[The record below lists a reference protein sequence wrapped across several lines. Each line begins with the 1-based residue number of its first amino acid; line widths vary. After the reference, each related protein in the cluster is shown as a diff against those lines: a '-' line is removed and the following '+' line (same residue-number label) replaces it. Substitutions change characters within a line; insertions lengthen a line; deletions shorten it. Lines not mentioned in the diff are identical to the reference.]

1 MLARK
6 AARPAWS
13 AAISETTT
21 PSSDVAPAWSEASAE
36 ATRKSGR
43 VIASLRAQIEL
54 RVGFVPALFDPTLG
68 SPELLEAMWQQT
80 RAAYLDN
87 PLPGRFKEALLLGV
101 MRRCPTPY
109 GLVGHA
115 AALARQG
122 VRAAEILALLE
133 DRSGPQSQFRRNLEL
148 LVGCGEAWTQWPAP
162 GPLADAVL
170 AGSIAYTL
178 EPTNCVALQAELR
191 RLLPAELYLRWS
203 ALLAYAW
210 TRWQWCAAYPE
221 LALRTESALAES
233 RARLLED
240 EPRLAAH
247 LSPAES
253 LPEHGASRR
262 TKPTPN
268 ALSQIIDAVPTGIL
282 QLSIDG
288 AVVMTNAPAQ
298 RMFGLTADEFSRLTV
313 SDLELAVVLEDGQ
326 RCPPDA
332 LPMTRC
338 LRTLTPQ
345 QPITL
350 GVRRKDGQLFWAVFT
365 ALPLMDPGAQ
375 ETTGVM
381 VTVVDISERKR
392 AERALRESETQYRL
406 LVEASDVYV
415 VCLDREGRITRA
427 NEQAAHMLRTP
438 AEALLGRTMKD
449 VMSSPELAEAH
460 HARYLHVMETGQNI
474 DIEEMVE
481 FEGQTLWFASTVMP
495 LRDHAG
501 EVVGAQ
507 IVARDVSSKRRAE
520 IALRDRE
527 ERSRHDSLHDPL
539 TRLPNRTLFLDRLE
553 MEVIHAR
560 QSPRE
565 SHFAVLCLDLDR
577 FKNINDSL
585 GHSAGDRLL
594 IDFSRRLHECIGAE
608 DTLARLGGDEFAILL
623 RRVHDASDAIR
634 VADRVLNLLKQPF
647 SLRGQ
652 DVYVPTSVGIA
663 FSTPEYERP
672 EDVLRDA
679 DTAMYRAKRRGKGRY
694 ELFDAGMH
702 TEAVALLTLENDLRR
717 AIERGEFQ
725 VYYQPVIAL
734 ETGLI
739 IGFEALLRWNHP
751 ARGIV
756 LPGEFIGCAEETG
769 LIVPIG
775 EWVLREAC
783 RQMQRW
789 HEKFPVGVKLSISVN
804 LSGKQF
810 SHPAHIGMA
819 LRDSALAPS
828 SLKLEITESVIME
841 DPQAASKLL
850 EQLQRQEVQS
860 YVDDFGTGYSSLS
873 YLHRFPMSALKIDRS
888 FVTNIGPGGENAA
901 IVQTIV
907 NLAHNLGMSVI
918 AEGVETAA
926 QLDLLRQ
933 MGCEYAQGFFF
944 SRAVTAPLAEAMI
957 ARQMTTSTWQE
968 TA

>member
-1 MLARK
+1 MN
-6 AARPAWS
+6 WS
-13 AAISETTT
+13 AAISD
-21 PSSDVAPAWSEASAE
+21 SSTHGSDAVPAWNEPAVQA
-36 ATRKSGR
+36 ARKSGR
-43 VIASLRAQIEL
+43 MIAAIRAQLEL
-54 RVGFVPALFDPTLG
+54 RLGYVPALFDPAFV
-68 SPELLEAMWQQT
+68 SVELLESLWQPT
-80 RAAYLDN
+80 RAAYLDS
-87 PLPGRFKEALLLGV
+87 PLPGRFKESLLLAV

-122 VRAAEILALLE
+122 VRAAEIFGLL
-133 DRSGPQSQFRRNLEL
+133 DDQGNAAAAAKRHLDVLCACP
-148 LVGCGEAWTQWPAP
+148 EAWTQWPV
-162 GPLADAVL
+162 GPVLADSVL
-170 AGSIAYTL
+170 ACSIAY
-178 EPTNCVALQAELR
+178 ALNPAANTGVQIELR
-191 RLLPAELYLRWS
+191 RLLPAELYTRWA
-203 ALLAYAW
+203 ALLAYLW
-210 TRWQWCAAYPE
+210 TRWQWCAAFPE
-221 LALRTESALAES
+221 LALRTESALSEA
-233 RARLLED
+233 RARLLSE

-247 LSPAES
+247 LSAADTMELGS
-253 LPEHGASRR
+253 GRR
-262 TKPTPN
+262 AVPTSD

-298 RMFGLTADEFSRLTV
+298 RMFGLTADEFSKLTV
-313 SDLELAVVLEDGQ
+313 SDLEQAAIYEDGKP
-326 RCPPDA
+326 CPPEA
-332 LPMTRC
+332 YPMTRC
-338 LRTLTPQ
+338 LRTLTSQ
-345 QPITL
+345 QPTTL
-350 GVRRKDGQLFWAVFT
+350 GVRRRDGELFWATFT

-381 VTVVDISERKR
+381 VTIVDVSERKLT
-392 AERALRESETQYRL
+392 ERALRDSEDKYRV

-415 VCLDREGRITRA
+415 LCLDLEGRITCA
-427 NEQAAHMLRTP
+427 NEQASQVLRVP
-438 AEALLGRTMKD
+438 LAGLLGKTIHD
-449 VMSSPELAEAH
+449 VIISEELADAH
-460 HARYLHVMETGQNI
+460 HARYAHVMETGHTINV
-474 DIEEMVE
+474 EEMVE
-481 FEGQTLWFASTVMP
+481 AEGKTLWFASTVVP
-495 LRDHAG
+495 LRDHNG
-501 EVVGAQ
+501 EITGVQV
-507 IVARDVSSKRRAE
+507 VARDVTSKRSAE

-527 ERSRHDSLHDPL
+527 ERSRHEALHDPL
-539 TRLPNRTLFLDRLE
+539 TRLPNRLLFMDRLE
-553 MEVIHAR
+553 MEVIHTR
-560 QSPRE
+560 QAASEVR
-565 SHFAVLCLDLDR
+565 FAVLCLDLDR
-577 FKNINDSL
+577 FKNVNDSL

-594 IDFSRRLHECIGAE
+594 IEFSRRLHGCIGPE

-623 RRVHDASDAIR
+623 RSIHDASDAIR

-647 SLRGQ
+647 TLRGQ

-663 FSTPEYERP
+663 LSAAGYERP

-725 VYYQPVIAL
+725 VYYQPVIDL
-734 ETGLI
+734 SNEDIT
-739 IGFEALLRWNHP
+739 GFEALLRWNHP
-751 ARGIV
+751 ARGLV
-756 LPGEFIGCAEETG
+756 FPGDFIGCAEETG

-783 RQMQRW
+783 TQMRRW
-789 HEKFPVGVKLSISVN
+789 HEKYPSSGQLTISVN

-810 SHPAHIGMA
+810 SHPALIGKA

-841 DPQAASKLL
+841 DPLAASKLL
-850 EQLQRQEVQS
+850 EQFQRQEVQS

-907 NLAHNLGMSVI
+907 TLAHNLGMSVI

-926 QLDLLRQ
+926 QLEILRQ
-933 MGCEYAQGFFF
+933 MGCEYGQGFYF
-944 SRAVTAPLAEAMI
+944 SRAVTATAADAMI
-957 ARQMTTSTWQE
+957 ARQSARIDALLD

>member
-1 MLARK
+1 
-6 AARPAWS
+6 
-13 AAISETTT
+13 
-21 PSSDVAPAWSEASAE
+21 
-36 ATRKSGR
+36 
-43 VIASLRAQIEL
+43 
-54 RVGFVPALFDPTLG
+54 VPALFEPAFA
-68 SPELLEAMWQQT
+68 SAELLEALWQQT

-87 PLPGRFKEALLLGV
+87 PLPARFKEAFLLGV
-101 MRRCPTPY
+101 MRRCPAPY

-115 AALARQG
+115 AALARLG
-122 VRAAEILALLE
+122 VPAAEIFALL
-133 DRSGPQSQFRRNLEL
+133 DDLGAPQAEFRRHLDL
-148 LVGCGEAWTQWPAP
+148 LATCPEPWTQWPAAP
-162 GPLADAVL
+162 ALTESLL
-170 AGSIAYTL
+170 AGSVAYAL
-178 EPTNCVALQAELR
+178 EPGACAALPVELR
-191 RLLPAELYLRWS
+191 RLLPADLYMRWA
-203 ALLAYAW
+203 ALVAYVW

-221 LALRTESALAES
+221 LATRTESALAEA
-233 RARLLED
+233 RARLLAE
-240 EPRLAAH
+240 EPRLGKH
-247 LSPAES
+247 LSPADPGVEAGPGRRP
-253 LPEHGASRR
+253 LPTSD
-262 TKPTPN
+262 
-268 ALSQIIDAVPTGIL
+268 ALSQIIDAVPTGIV

-298 RMFGLTADEFSRLTV
+298 RMFGLSADEFSKLTV
-313 SDLELAVVLEDGQ
+313 SDLELAAVHEDGKP
-326 RCPPDA
+326 CPPEA
-332 LPMTRC
+332 YPMTRC

-345 QPITL
+345 QPTTL
-350 GVRRKDGQLFWAVFT
+350 GVRRKDGELFWATFT

-381 VTVVDISERKR
+381 VTIVDVSERKR
-392 AERALRESETQYRL
+392 TERALRESESKYQM
-406 LVEASDVYV
+406 LVDATDVFV
-415 VCLDREGRITRA
+415 VCLDRDGKITRA
-427 NEQAAHMLRTP
+427 NEQASQVLRLPTTAMLGKTIH
-438 AEALLGRTMKD
+438 EVL
-449 VMSSPELAEAH
+449 SSPELADAH
-460 HARYLHVMETGQNI
+460 HARYLHVMETGLSV
-474 DIEEMVE
+474 DVEEMVQAD
-481 FEGQTLWFASTVMP
+481 GQTLWFASTAVP

-501 EVVGAQ
+501 EVVGVQ
-507 IVARDVSSKRRAE
+507 IVARDVTSKRRAE

-527 ERSRHDSLHDPL
+527 ERSRHEALHDPL
-539 TRLPNRTLFLDRLE
+539 TRLPNRLLFMDRLE
-553 MEVIHAR
+553 MEVIHTR
-560 QSPRE
+560 QASGE
-565 SHFAVLCLDLDR
+565 SRFAVLCLDLDR

-594 IDFSRRLHECIGAE
+594 IDFSRRLHECIGPE

-623 RRVHDASDAIR
+623 RSIHDASDAIR
-634 VADRVLNLLKQPF
+634 VADRVLSLLKQPF

-663 FSTPEYERP
+663 LSASGYERP

-702 TEAVALLTLENDLRR
+702 AEAVALLTLENDLRR

-734 ETGLI
+734 TTGEI
-739 IGFEALLRWNHP
+739 TGFEALLRWNHP
-751 ARGIV
+751 ARGVV

-783 RQMQRW
+783 LQMQRW
-789 HEKFPVGVKLSISVN
+789 HVKYPNSGKLSISVN

-810 SHPAHIGMA
+810 SHPALIGKA

-841 DPQAASKLL
+841 DPLAASKLL
-850 EQLQRQEVQS
+850 EQLQRDEVQS

-907 NLAHNLGMSVI
+907 TLAHNLGMSVI

-933 MGCEYAQGFFF
+933 MGCEFGQGFYF
-944 SRAVTAPLAEAMI
+944 SRPVAAPVAEAMI
-957 ARQMTTSTWQE
+957 ARQSAAIAKQDLSE
-968 TA
+968 SLIKS

>member
-1 MLARK
+1 MRL
-6 AARPAWS
+6 
-13 AAISETTT
+13 
-21 PSSDVAPAWSEASAE
+21 
-36 ATRKSGR
+36 
-43 VIASLRAQIEL
+43 IASLRAQIEL
-54 RVGFVPALFDPTLG
+54 RLGYVPALFDPAFA
-68 SPELLEAMWQQT
+68 SAELLEAMWQQT

-87 PLPGRFKEALLLGV
+87 PLPPRFKEALLLSV

-122 VRAAEILALLE
+122 VRAAEILAWLE
-133 DRSGPQSQFRRNLEL
+133 DLGGPQTGGPQTEFRRHLEVL
-148 LVGCGEAWTQWPAP
+148 TACSEAWTQWPGP
-162 GPLADAVL
+162 GPLADAAL
-170 AGSIAYTL
+170 ATSIAYTL
-178 EPTNCVALQAELR
+178 EPTSCAGVQVELR
-191 RLLPAELYLRWS
+191 RLLPADLYMRWS

-221 LALRTESALAES
+221 LARRTEAPLAES
-233 RARLLED
+233 RARLLEE
-240 EPRLAAH
+240 EPGLAAH
-247 LSPAES
+247 LSPAET
-253 LPEHGASRR
+253 LTDPLVSRR
-262 TKPTPN
+262 PAPTPD
-268 ALSQIIDAVPTGIL
+268 ALSQIFDAVPTGIL

-298 RMFGLTADEFSRLTV
+298 RMFGLTADEFSKLTV
-313 SDLELAVVLEDGQ
+313 SDLEQAAVHEDGQ
-326 RCPPDA
+326 RCPPEA
-332 LPMTRC
+332 FPMTLC

-345 QPITL
+345 PPITL
-350 GVRRKDGQLFWAVFT
+350 GVRHKDGELFWAVFT

-392 AERALRESETQYRL
+392 TEQALRASETQYRQ
-406 LVEASDVYV
+406 LVEASNVYV
-415 VCLDREGRITRA
+415 MCLDRDGRITRA
-427 NEQAAHMLRTP
+427 NEQAAKMMRSR
-438 AEALLGRTMKD
+438 AEAMLGKTMTE
-449 VMSSPELAEAH
+449 VMRSSELAEAH
-460 HARYLHVMETGQNI
+460 HARYMHVMNTGLNI
-474 DIEEMVE
+474 DIEEMIE
-481 FEGQTLWFASTVMP
+481 FEGQTVWLASTVMP

-507 IVARDVSSKRRAE
+507 IVARDVTSKRRAE

-527 ERSRHDSLHDPL
+527 ERSRHESLHDPL
-539 TRLPNRTLFLDRLE
+539 TRLPNRMLFLDRLE

-594 IDFSRRLHECIGAE
+594 IDFSRRLSECIGAE

-663 FSTPEYERP
+663 FGTVEYERP

-702 TEAVALLTLENDLRR
+702 TEAVALLQLENDLRR

-734 ETGLI
+734 STELI

-751 ARGIV
+751 LRGIV

-783 RQMQRW
+783 GQMQRW
-789 HEKFPVGVKLSISVN
+789 HEKYPVGVKLSISVN

-810 SHPAHIGMA
+810 SHPAHIGTA
-819 LRDSALAPS
+819 LRESALAPS

-926 QLDLLRQ
+926 QLELLRQ
-933 MGCEYAQGFFF
+933 MGCEYGQGFYF
-944 SRAVTAPLAEAMI
+944 SRPVAAAIAEAMI
-957 ARQMTTSTWQE
+957 ARQTTTASWQDS
-968 TA
+968 A

>member
-1 MLARK
+1 VRL
-6 AARPAWS
+6 
-13 AAISETTT
+13 
-21 PSSDVAPAWSEASAE
+21 
-36 ATRKSGR
+36 
-43 VIASLRAQIEL
+43 IASLRAQIEL
-54 RVGFVPALFDPTLG
+54 RLGYVPALFDPAFA
-68 SPELLEAMWQQT
+68 SAELLEAMWQQT

-87 PLPGRFKEALLLGV
+87 PLPPRFKEALLLSV

-122 VRAAEILALLE
+122 VRAAEILAWLE
-133 DRSGPQSQFRRNLEL
+133 DLGGPQTGGPQTEFRRHLEVL
-148 LVGCGEAWTQWPAP
+148 TACSEAWTQWPGP
-162 GPLADAVL
+162 GPLADAAL
-170 AGSIAYTL
+170 ATSIAYTL
-178 EPTNCVALQAELR
+178 EPTSCAGVQVELR
-191 RLLPAELYLRWS
+191 RLLPADLYMRWS

-221 LALRTESALAES
+221 LARRTEAPLAES
-233 RARLLED
+233 RARLLEE
-240 EPRLAAH
+240 EPGLAAH
-247 LSPAES
+247 LSPAET
-253 LPEHGASRR
+253 LTDPLVSRR
-262 TKPTPN
+262 PAPTPD
-268 ALSQIIDAVPTGIL
+268 ALSQIFDAVPTGIL

-298 RMFGLTADEFSRLTV
+298 RMFGLTADEFSKLTV
-313 SDLELAVVLEDGQ
+313 SDLEQAAVHEDGQ
-326 RCPPDA
+326 RCPPEA
-332 LPMTRC
+332 FPMTLC

-345 QPITL
+345 PPITL
-350 GVRRKDGQLFWAVFT
+350 GVRHKDGELFWAVFT

-392 AERALRESETQYRL
+392 TEQALRASETQYRQ
-406 LVEASDVYV
+406 LVEASNVYV
-415 VCLDREGRITRA
+415 MCLDRDGRITRA
-427 NEQAAHMLRTP
+427 NEQAAKMMRSR
-438 AEALLGRTMKD
+438 AEAMLGKTMTE
-449 VMSSPELAEAH
+449 VMRSSELAEAH
-460 HARYLHVMETGQNI
+460 HARYMHVMNTGLNI
-474 DIEEMVE
+474 DIEEMIE
-481 FEGQTLWFASTVMP
+481 FEGQTVWLASTVMP

-507 IVARDVSSKRRAE
+507 IVARDVTSKRRAE

-527 ERSRHDSLHDPL
+527 ERSRHESLHDPL
-539 TRLPNRTLFLDRLE
+539 TRLPNRMLFLDRLE

-594 IDFSRRLHECIGAE
+594 IDFSRRLSECIGAE

-663 FSTPEYERP
+663 FGTVEYERP

-702 TEAVALLTLENDLRR
+702 TEAVALLQLENDLRR

-734 ETGLI
+734 STELI

-751 ARGIV
+751 LRGIV

-783 RQMQRW
+783 GQMQRW
-789 HEKFPVGVKLSISVN
+789 HEKYPVGVKLSISVN

-810 SHPAHIGMA
+810 SHPAHIGTA
-819 LRDSALAPS
+819 LRESALAPS

-926 QLDLLRQ
+926 QLELLRQ
-933 MGCEYAQGFFF
+933 MGCEYGQGFYF
-944 SRAVTAPLAEAMI
+944 SRPVAAAIAEAMI
-957 ARQMTTSTWQE
+957 ARQTTTASWQDS
-968 TA
+968 A

>member
-1 MLARK
+1 
-6 AARPAWS
+6 
-13 AAISETTT
+13 
-21 PSSDVAPAWSEASAE
+21 
-36 ATRKSGR
+36 
-43 VIASLRAQIEL
+43 
-54 RVGFVPALFDPTLG
+54 
-68 SPELLEAMWQQT
+68 
-80 RAAYLDN
+80 
-87 PLPGRFKEALLLGV
+87 
-101 MRRCPTPY
+101 
-109 GLVGHA
+109 
-115 AALARQG
+115 
-122 VRAAEILALLE
+122 
-133 DRSGPQSQFRRNLEL
+133 
-148 LVGCGEAWTQWPAP
+148 
-162 GPLADAVL
+162 
-170 AGSIAYTL
+170 
-178 EPTNCVALQAELR
+178 
-191 RLLPAELYLRWS
+191 
-203 ALLAYAW
+203 
-210 TRWQWCAAYPE
+210 
-221 LALRTESALAES
+221 
-233 RARLLED
+233 
-240 EPRLAAH
+240 
-247 LSPAES
+247 
-253 LPEHGASRR
+253 
-262 TKPTPN
+262 
-268 ALSQIIDAVPTGIL
+268 
-282 QLSIDG
+282 
-288 AVVMTNAPAQ
+288 
-298 RMFGLTADEFSRLTV
+298 
-313 SDLELAVVLEDGQ
+313 
-326 RCPPDA
+326 
-332 LPMTRC
+332 MTRC

-345 QPITL
+345 PPITL
-350 GVRRKDGQLFWAVFT
+350 GMRHKDGELFWAVLT
-365 ALPLMDPGAQ
+365 ALPLMDPAAQ

-392 AERALRESETQYRL
+392 AERALRESETQYRQ
-406 LVEASDVYV
+406 LVDASNVYV
-415 VCLDREGRITRA
+415 MCLDRDGRITRA
-427 NEQAAHMLRTP
+427 NAQAAKLLRTP
-438 AEALLGRTMKD
+438 AEAMLGRTMTEL
-449 VMSSPELAEAH
+449 MSSAELAEAH
-460 HARYLHVMETGQNI
+460 HARYLHVMNTGLNI
-474 DIEEMVE
+474 DIEEMLEVD
-481 FEGQTLWFASTVMP
+481 GQTLWFASTVMP
-495 LRDHAG
+495 MRDHTG
-501 EVVGAQ
+501 EVIGAQ
-507 IVARDVSSKRRAE
+507 VVARDVTSKRRAE
-520 IALRDRE
+520 IALHDRE
-527 ERSRHDSLHDPL
+527 ERSRHEALHDPL
-539 TRLPNRTLFLDRLE
+539 TRLPNRLLFLDRLE

-560 QSPRE
+560 QAPRD

-594 IDFSRRLHECIGAE
+594 IEFSRRLSECIGPE

-663 FSTPEYERP
+663 FGTLEHERP

-725 VYYQPVIAL
+725 VYYQPVVAL
-734 ETGLI
+734 TTGLI

-751 ARGIV
+751 LRGIV

-789 HEKFPVGVKLSISVN
+789 HEKFPIGVRLSISVN

-810 SHPAHIGMA
+810 SHPSHIGSA

-907 NLAHNLGMSVI
+907 TLAHNLGMSVI

-933 MGCEYAQGFFF
+933 MGCEYGQGFYF
-944 SRAVTAPLAEAMI
+944 SRAVAAPIAEAMI
-957 ARQMTTSTWQE
+957 GRQATAQSWQDS
-968 TA
+968 A